1 MKKRYDPGEVEGK
14 LEDFWEEK
22 KYFLPH
28 ATSRGSSFSMVMPPP
43 NITGS
48 LHMGHAFNHTL
59 QDILARYKRMQG
71 YEVLWVPGIDH
82 AGIATQHVVE
92 KSMAREGQS
101 REKLGREEFIK
112 RIWQWKEKYG
122 GRIFAQ
128 LKSLGVSC
136 SWEDSVFTMDS
147 GHSRA
152 VEEVFIRL
160 YQEGYIYQGDY
171 IINWCPGCQTAL
183 SDIEV
188 EYQEKE
194 GELYYI
200 RYPFKNRTR
209 GKGVVVATT
218 RPETMLGDTAVAVNP
233 QDERFKDLEGRKLLL
248 PLLERELPLIYDRYV
263 DPEFGS
269 GALKV
274 TPAHDANDFLIGKE
288 HELRFINIF
297 NKDASINENGGK
309 YQGLTRYE
317 ARKKLLEDL
326 KKGGYLEK
334 IEDYNLRIGRC
345 YRCTTEI
352 EPYLSTQWFIRMKDL
367 AAEAMRVAR
376 KKKIEFIPSFWKKN
390 YLQWLEN
397 IRDWCISRQ
406 IWWGHRL
413 PIWHCGDCGKI
424 TVTSGAPSQCS
435 HCASPD
441 IKQDQDVLDTWFS
454 SSLWPFS
461 TLGWPEQGEKFEKF
475 YPTSV
480 LCTGWDILFFWVSRM
495 VMMALKF
502 THQVPFQKVYIHPL
516 IGDERGEK
524 MSKSKGNVVDPLDMM
539 KRYGT
544 DAFRFSLVALKTGA
558 PYVRF
563 SEDRVRGYRNFVNKI
578 WNASRFV
585 LMNLEDFKPEG
596 RLQEENLELCH
607 RWILSRYDSLVRK
620 VTLDMEKFR
629 FSEGANS
636 LYQFVWGEFCDWYI
650 ELVKP
655 YLALTGDPKSR
666 YRTQWVLHYVIEG
679 TLKLLHPF
687 MPFVTEEIYQRF
699 SGRRDSI
706 MISSWPKEEVRED
719 REAEEKMSLLMKII
733 QEVRMIRSEM
743 RISPQ
748 KKIELLIRPSHG
760 DKLTILKQHKSYIIN
775 LVGTSSL
782 LIDRDLSRPPGS
794 ASSLV
799 DGVEIF
805 IPLKGIVEIE
815 KERKRLVSVANE
827 LKNKL
832 MLVKKKISHPEFK
845 TKAPPEVVEKKKKEE
860 KELRMR
866 LQRLEKRIEEVS
878 QG

>member
-1 MKKRYDPGEVEGK
+1 MEKRYHPGEVEEK
-14 LEDFWEEK
+14 WQNFWEEK

-28 ATSRGSSFSMVMPPP
+28 STSRRSSFSMVMPPP

-48 LHMGHAFNHTL
+48 LHMGHALNLTL
-59 QDILARYKRMQG
+59 QDILTRSKRMQG
-71 YEVLWVPGIDH
+71 YEVIWVPGIDH

-92 KSMAREGQS
+92 KSLARQGLS

-112 RIWQWKEKYG
+112 RVWQWKEKYG
-122 GRIFAQ
+122 GEIFAQ

-136 SWEDSVFTMDS
+136 SWEDSVFTMDP

-188 EYQEKE
+188 EHEERE
-194 GELYYI
+194 GKLYYI
-200 RYPFKNRTR
+200 RYPFKNKT
-209 GKGVVVATT
+209 KGECLVVATT

-248 PLLERELPLIYDRYV
+248 PLLGRELPLVYDRYV

-297 NKDASINENGGK
+297 NQDASINENGGK

-317 ARKKLLEDL
+317 ARRKVVEDL
-326 KKGGYLEK
+326 EKGGYLER
-334 IEDYNLRIGRC
+334 IEDYRLRIGRC
-345 YRCTTEI
+345 YRCRAEI
-352 EPYLSTQWFIRMKDL
+352 EPYLSTQWFIKMKNL
-367 AAEAMRVAR
+367 AAEAMKAAR

-390 YLQWLEN
+390 YLRWLEN

-413 PIWHCGDCGKI
+413 PIWYCRDCGEI
-424 TVTSGAPSQCS
+424 MVTSGIPTYCFHCKSQ
-435 HCASPD
+435 D
-441 IKQDQDVLDTWFS
+441 IKQDEGVLDTWFS

-461 TLGWPEQGEKFEKF
+461 TLGWPEQGERFEKF

-502 THQVPFQKVYIHPL
+502 TQQVPFHKVYIHPL

-524 MSKSKGNVVDPLDMM
+524 MSKSRGNVVDPLDMM
-539 KRYGT
+539 KSYGT

-585 LMNLEDFKPEG
+585 LMNLEDFKPEDK
-596 RLQEENLELCH
+596 LQEDNLELCH
-607 RWILSRYDSLVRK
+607 RWILSRYGSLVRK
-620 VTLDMEKFR
+620 ITLDMEKFR

-655 YLALTGDPKSR
+655 YLAPREDVKSR
-666 YRTQWVLHYVIEG
+666 YRAQWVLHCVIEG

-687 MPFVTEEIYQRF
+687 MPFVTEEIYQRL
-699 SGRRDSI
+699 SGGRDSI
-706 MISSWPKEEVRED
+706 MISSWPKGRARRD
-719 REAEEKMSLLMKII
+719 TEAEEKMSLLMKII
-733 QEVRMIRSEM
+733 QEARMIRSEM
-743 RISPQ
+743 RIPPQ
-748 KKIELLIRPSHG
+748 KKIELLIRPLYG
-760 DKLTILKQHKSYIIN
+760 KKLTILREHKSYIIN
-775 LVGTSSL
+775 LVGVSSL
-782 LIDRDLSRPPGS
+782 LIDRDLSRPAGS

-805 IPLKGIVEIE
+805 IPLRGILEIE
-815 KERKRLVSVANE
+815 KERKRLVSVVDQ
-827 LKNKL
+827 LNKKL
-832 MLVKKKISHPEFK
+832 ALLGEKISRPEFK
-845 TKAPPEVVEKKKKEE
+845 TKAPPGVVEKKKKEE
-860 KELRMR
+860 KELRMK
-866 LQRLEKRIEEVS
+866 LQRLEKRIQEVS
-878 QG
+878 